1 MQTMNWIYE
10 TVEDFTL
17 TYQMIF
23 MARDMVIFLTLIWT
37 TCTFT
42 SFLCIE
48 RFAM

>member
-17 TYQMIF
+17 TYQIIF

-37 TCTFT
+37 TFT